1 MTEAGALTCPQC
13 GAAAESDA
21 TSCRFCHARL
31 ATTSCAR
38 CFGLV
43 FVGSKHCPHC
53 GAEIVDPGSVTPTP
67 HACPRGCG
75 MLHEI
80 QLGGVELEE
89 CAVCIGMWVK
99 QHVFQR
105 LYAEEEKGA
114 VTLGPEL
121 AQHQVQDAAVVETV
135 KYVPCPE
142 CGKLMNRI
150 NFAKRSG
157 VILDSCAKHGT
168 WFDADEL
175 RRVVEFIRGGGLD
188 QQRAH
193 EKMFLAEER
202 RLLELKQ
209 RLADPATEGVTQR
222 NNAGSN
228 LRVSAL
234 DTMLYLF
241 GVR

>member
-1 MTEAGALTCPQC
+1 MTAAGTLTCPQC

-21 TSCRFCHARL
+21 TSCKFCHARL
-31 ATTSCAR
+31 ATMSCGK
-38 CFGLV
+38 CYGLV
-43 FVGSKHCPHC
+43 FIGSKHCPHC
-53 GAEIVDPGSVTPTP
+53 GAAIEDPGSVTPTQ
-67 HACPRGCG
+67 HRCPRGCG

-89 CAVCIGMWVK
+89 CGVCIGMWVK

-121 AQHQVQDAAVVETV
+121 AQHQVKAAPVETV

-175 RRVVEFIRGGGLD
+175 RRVVEFIREGGLD
-188 QQRAH
+188 QLRAH
-193 EKMFLAEER
+193 ERMYLAEER

-209 RLADPATEGVTQR
+209 RLGDPSAYDTMAR

-234 DTMLYLF
+234 DSMLFLF
-241 GVR
+241 GER